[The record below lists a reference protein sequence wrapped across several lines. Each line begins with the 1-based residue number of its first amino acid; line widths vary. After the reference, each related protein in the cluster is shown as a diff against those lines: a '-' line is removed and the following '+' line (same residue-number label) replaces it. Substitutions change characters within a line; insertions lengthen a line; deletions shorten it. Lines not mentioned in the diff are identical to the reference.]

1 MNKFTKEWIEKAEGD
16 YLIISKLKPELE
28 PVWGVCFHA
37 QQCVEKY
44 LKAILQENNRE
55 FKRVHDLKPL
65 LEDCTGFIPE
75 LQNHEEKIRD
85 LSNYAVE
92 ERYPGSGAS
101 KKEAQEAIL
110 ATEEIRKVIR
120 KYFGLSIKQQAEQKI
135 EQQKA
140 NTQELKQDR
149 GQNIKET
156 QDVHHDRG
164 RHR

>member
-44 LKAILQENNRE
+44 LKAILQENNHE

-120 KYFGLSIKQQAEQKI
+120 KYFGLSLEQQVEQKFKQQES
-135 EQQKA
+135 
-140 NTQELKQDR
+140 NTEELKQKQ
-149 GQNIKET
+149 GQKS
-156 QDVHHDRG
+156 HHSRG